1 VPRFGVVELQLEA
14 AEVRRASCH
23 DWAMSGLKGG
33 DAADPGPIASR
44 RTGQGV

>member
-14 AEVRRASCH
+14 AVARRASCH

-33 DAADPGPIASR
+33 DAADPGPIGSR
-44 RTGQGV
+44 RARQGV